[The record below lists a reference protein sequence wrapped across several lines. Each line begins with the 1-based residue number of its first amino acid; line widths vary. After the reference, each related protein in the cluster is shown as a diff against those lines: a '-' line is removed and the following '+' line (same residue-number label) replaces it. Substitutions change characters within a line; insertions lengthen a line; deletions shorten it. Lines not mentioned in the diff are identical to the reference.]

1 MRRCAMQGTHRTS
14 EVLVAVPGVEVS
26 GARGVGLLLRRSV
39 GDSSTGAWL
48 IPT

>member
-1 MRRCAMQGTHRTS
+1 MKSTHS
-14 EVLVAVPGVEVS
+14 MSKVLVAVPGVEVS

>member
-1 MRRCAMQGTHRTS
+1 MQGTHSTS

-26 GARGVGLLLRRSV
+26 SARNVGLLLKGSE

-48 IPT
+48 VPA